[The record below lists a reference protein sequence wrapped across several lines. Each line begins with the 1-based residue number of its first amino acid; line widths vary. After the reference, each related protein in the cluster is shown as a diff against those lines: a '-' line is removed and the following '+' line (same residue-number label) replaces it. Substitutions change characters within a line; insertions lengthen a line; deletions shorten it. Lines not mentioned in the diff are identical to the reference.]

1 MQKTD
6 LIQAIVKKIGLS
18 KRQAEEILSAILG
31 EIEKA
36 LSKGDELVLTG
47 FGKFYVAKRK
57 AREGVNPKTG
67 EKIKIPAAKVPK
79 FKAGKSLKDSVK

>member
-18 KRQAEEILSAILG
+18 KRQAEEILSAILE

>member
-36 LSKGDELVLTG
+36 LSKGDELILTG